1 MSSLKTFSN
10 PIKYG
15 HATGRVKVLE
25 SKLLNKPRVDRLVEA
40 DTFEEQLHILA
51 ETDYGEFFEDLKTA
65 EDTERALHRYLGKV
79 YAFLEEVT
87 FEKALIDFFRLKYN
101 VHNLKVLI
109 KAKYLETST
118 EELYSEL
125 GTLNLELCEEKI
137 KKGLFGE
144 LPEGYGEAV
153 SEAIETFEEE
163 KDAQQIDLILDREL
177 FKRWLSLAKPQ
188 KNEFLLDFV
197 RKQIDLANLKIF
209 LRAKNLKRKRDFLV
223 KALFEG
229 GFIDKKLLITLF
241 DAPLEDLVSN
251 LKKTPYILLI
261 SKVFGDEQ
269 INLNFFDKEAENFLL
284 NYIKQAKKI
293 PVGLE
298 PLAGYILA
306 KESEVNIV
314 RTILMGKLSGLSKD
328 KIKERVRTLYV

>member
-1 MSSLKTFSN
+1 MSLLKTFSN

-87 FEKALIDFFRLKYN
+87 FEKALIDFFRLKYD

-153 SEAIETFEEE
+153 SGAIETFEEE

-177 FKRWLSLAKPQ
+177 FKRWLSLAKSQ

-223 KALFEG
+223 KALFGG
-229 GFIDKKLLITLF
+229 GFVDKEPLITLF

-284 NYIKQAKKI
+284 DYIKQAKKI